1 MPEPVTTPRDA
12 PVAAFLAA
20 VEPARRRDEAQALD
34 ALFRD
39 VTGYAPVLWGP
50 SMVGYGRY
58 AYRYDSGRSGT
69 SLATGF
75 SPRKANLV
83 IYLPAGLAGRDEALA
98 RLGPHKTGA
107 GCLYL
112 TALAKVDMQVLA
124 ELIRDGL
131 EDLRGLWPVEPG

>member
-1 MPEPVTTPRDA
+1 MPEPVTRPRDA
-12 PVAAFLAA
+12 SAADFLAA

-83 IYLPAGLAGRDEALA
+83 IYLPAGLDGRGAELA

-112 TALAKVDMQVLA
+112 TALAKVDRAVLA
-124 ELIRDGL
+124 ALIRDGL
-131 EDLRGLWPVEPG
+131 DDLRGLWPVEPT